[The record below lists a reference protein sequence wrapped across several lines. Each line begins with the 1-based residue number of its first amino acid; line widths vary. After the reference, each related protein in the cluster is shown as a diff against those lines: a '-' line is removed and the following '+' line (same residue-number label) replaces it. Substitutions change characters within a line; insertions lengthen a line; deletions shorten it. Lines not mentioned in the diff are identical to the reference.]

1 MNPLS
6 VFDRPWVLVLALV
19 LAVALAFLT
28 VHAQRVRR
36 ARLARLGAPS
46 VVSRLLP
53 ANAGSAGSG
62 WRAMRL
68 ALAGALAGVAL
79 AGPRWGSEKT
89 QVKVSGYDLVL
100 ALDASLSMLATD
112 ERPNRLEHVKQ
123 EVRRLRALGNTGRV
137 GLIAFAGRS
146 YILTPMTVDD
156 GALDLFL
163 DNLDPSIVGQAGSSL
178 ARAIRQGTDLLAATT
193 GDAGKA
199 LVVMSDGEAFEPVE
213 DVVDAAKRA
222 REAGIVLVTVG
233 FGTPQGATIPITDD
247 NGKPALKTD
256 ESGAVVVS
264 RYSPDLLKAAAVANG
279 GAFIPAEQTDKAAR
293 IRSALSSLRAS
304 EVAIAAGAQR
314 TPRFQLFLAPALL
327 LLLLDTWLV
336 DRRRR
341 RRMTG
346 PAAATPA
353 TAAAAVL
360 VFCLVA
366 LAPSTAR
373 ADDAADAARA
383 YKAGKFAE
391 AAALYRRIVQGGN
404 TSPTMV
410 YNLATALLAADSL
423 ERAALLLDKVAAS
436 KDPELRYR
444 ALFNLGLAHLK
455 RGMTSPKDS
464 AGEALDSALSVYKRV
479 LLLRSDDKDAKWN
492 YELALHKKPKGG
504 GGGGGGGG
512 GNEASPKPDP
522 NAPEPQPQPQPAGSL
537 GQQRAEQILNSA
549 ARDERD
555 VQARKQ
561 REGRPNS
568 PPGGKDW

>member
-1 MNPLS
+1 MFAI
-6 VFDRPWVLVLALV
+6 FDRPWVLAVAVVLA
-19 LAVALAFLT
+19 AALAFLV

-36 ARLARLGAPS
+36 RRLARLGAPS
-46 VVSRLLP
+46 VVARLLP
-53 ANAGSAGSG
+53 ANAASAGSG

-89 QVKVSGYDLVL
+89 QVRVSGYDLVL
-100 ALDASLSMLATD
+100 AIDASLSMLATD
-112 ERPNRLEHVKQ
+112 ERPNRLERVKQ
-123 EVRRLRALGNTGRV
+123 EVRRLRALGTTGRV

-178 ARAIRQGTDLLAATT
+178 ARAIRQGTDLLSATT

-199 LVVMSDGEAFEPVE
+199 LVLMSDGEAFEPVD
-213 DVVDAAKRA
+213 DVVQAATRA
-222 REAGIVLVTVG
+222 REAGVVLVTVG
-233 FGTPQGATIPITDD
+233 FGTPQGSSLPITDD

-264 RYSPDLLKAAAVANG
+264 RYSPDMLRAAAEAG
-279 GAFIPAEQTDKAAR
+279 GGSFIPAEQTDKAAR
-293 IRSALSSLRAS
+293 IRSALTSLRAS
-304 EVAIAAGAQR
+304 NVALAAGAQR

-341 RRMTG
+341 RKRTG

-353 TAAAAVL
+353 AVAAGIVLFAAL
-360 VFCLVA
+360 A
-366 LAPSTAR
+366 LAPRPAR
-373 ADDAADAARA
+373 ADEAADAAQA

-404 TSPTMV
+404 SSPTMV

-423 ERAALLLDKVAAS
+423 DRAALLLDKVVTS

-444 ALFNLGLAHLK
+444 ALFNLGLAHLR
-455 RGMTSPKDS
+455 RGLAAPKDS
-464 AGEALDSALSVYKRV
+464 AGEALDSALANYKRV
-479 LLLRSDDKDAKWN
+479 LLLRSGDADAKWN
-492 YELALHKKPKGG
+492 YELALREKKKGG

-512 GNEASPKPDP
+512 GNDASPKPDP
-522 NAPEPQPQPQPAGSL
+522 NAQQPQPQPASSV

-561 REGRPNS
+561 REGRPNT